1 MLDSHYYIIIE
12 LGICA
17 LITLGLLLYYVR
29 KNVNILVF
37 FTAYIAWLFNFAL
50 IVFLPFDIY
59 YTQIATDSDIK
70 MSEMTRKMIEY
81 GYTITYWTLF
91 IFSWIFIPL
100 MQCYESSGEFTKLAK
115 LKSSLKENIIYYSIL
130 ALISIAI
137 LIFAIIKTGFEY
149 TLELAKDCSLIIGIL
164 FFFFLLS
171 YSLVKYPKTLYQK
184 LNYINQIKY
193 HEWRANQFFE
203 KLDEIKFDLINRFLR
218 LRITIQNL
226 KDEEN
231 NKKESI
237 NTSIITEK
245 SNKSKDSSSLSM
257 ELSLSD
263 KTKQLTGYL
272 EFMENKYND
281 FSENCSKYGIAL
293 SKEKVDGQKLITE
306 LKDLIELNRKI
317 NKKLNDNLRMQ
328 CRLRNC
334 YKRWAILN
342 TLLFLNKITD
352 KNEDEKKDTIKEN
365 NNDEKIIVKSEK
377 QLSLKEEGFIP
388 LEDFSNCYIFYYTKI
403 RKIFLFFLLIL
414 SIIAGLIT
422 IICEILMLFKFD
434 LIFRILGKINNII
447 ILHFVILIPLIYLI
461 WMSNYTLFKIKI
473 SSYIYMYG
481 HRQTDSVSLMIFSSY
496 LSRIYFAICL
506 NCLQAINQ
514 FTKDNKSKFEEF
526 FDISQTEGEDN
537 LIIKLCRL
545 SPCVLIFFMILFF
558 FNVPGKIGN
567 LVGFNLFEFESEER
581 DLGIRDG
588 HRYLMI
594 LNKKLNGKKLE
605 RKNSKIFEDR

>member
-149 TLELAKDCSLIIGIL
+149 TLELAKDCSLIIGII

-171 YSLVKYPKTLYQK
+171 YSLIKYPKTLYQK
-184 LNYINQIKY
+184 LNYINLIKY

-245 SNKSKDSSSLSM
+245 SNKRKDNSSLSM

-342 TLLFLNKITD
+342 TLLFFNKITD

-514 FTKDNKSKFEEF
+514 FTKDKKSKFEEF

>member
-171 YSLVKYPKTLYQK
+171 YSLIKYPKTLYQK
-184 LNYINQIKY
+184 LNYINLIKY

-342 TLLFLNKITD
+342 TLLFFNKITD

>member
-171 YSLVKYPKTLYQK
+171 YSLIKYPKTLYQK
-184 LNYINQIKY
+184 LNYINLIKY

-245 SNKSKDSSSLSM
+245 SNKRKDNSSLSM

-514 FTKDNKSKFEEF
+514 FTKDKKSKFEEF

>member
-59 YTQIATDSDIK
+59 YTQIATDSNIE
-70 MSEMTRKMIEY
+70 MPEMTRKIIEY

-245 SNKSKDSSSLSM
+245 SNKRKDNSSLSM

-293 SKEKVDGQKLITE
+293 SKENVDGQKLITE

-342 TLLFLNKITD
+342 TLLFFNKITD

-514 FTKDNKSKFEEF
+514 FTKDKKSKFEEF

>member
-342 TLLFLNKITD
+342 TLLFFNKITD

>member
-171 YSLVKYPKTLYQK
+171 YSLIKYPKTLYQK
-184 LNYINQIKY
+184 LNYINLIKY

-245 SNKSKDSSSLSM
+245 SNKRKDNSSLSM

-342 TLLFLNKITD
+342 TLLFFNKITD

-514 FTKDNKSKFEEF
+514 FTKDKKSKFEEF

>member
-171 YSLVKYPKTLYQK
+171 YSLIKYPKTLYQK
-184 LNYINQIKY
+184 LNYINLIKY

-245 SNKSKDSSSLSM
+245 SNKRKDNSSISM

-272 EFMENKYND
+272 EIM
-281 FSENCSKYGIAL
+281 
-293 SKEKVDGQKLITE
+293 
-306 LKDLIELNRKI
+306 
-317 NKKLNDNLRMQ
+317 
-328 CRLRNC
+328 
-334 YKRWAILN
+334 
-342 TLLFLNKITD
+342 
-352 KNEDEKKDTIKEN
+352 
-365 NNDEKIIVKSEK
+365 
-377 QLSLKEEGFIP
+377 
-388 LEDFSNCYIFYYTKI
+388 
-403 RKIFLFFLLIL
+403 
-414 SIIAGLIT
+414 
-422 IICEILMLFKFD
+422 
-434 LIFRILGKINNII
+434 
-447 ILHFVILIPLIYLI
+447 
-461 WMSNYTLFKIKI
+461 
-473 SSYIYMYG
+473 
-481 HRQTDSVSLMIFSSY
+481 
-496 LSRIYFAICL
+496 
-506 NCLQAINQ
+506 
-514 FTKDNKSKFEEF
+514 
-526 FDISQTEGEDN
+526 
-537 LIIKLCRL
+537 
-545 SPCVLIFFMILFF
+545 
-558 FNVPGKIGN
+558 
-567 LVGFNLFEFESEER
+567 
-581 DLGIRDG
+581 
-588 HRYLMI
+588 
-594 LNKKLNGKKLE
+594 
-605 RKNSKIFEDR
+605 

>member
-137 LIFAIIKTGFEY
+137 SIFAIIKTGFEY

-171 YSLVKYPKTLYQK
+171 YSLIKYPKTLYQK
-184 LNYINQIKY
+184 LNYINLIKY

-245 SNKSKDSSSLSM
+245 SNKRKDNSSLSM

-342 TLLFLNKITD
+342 TLLFFNKITD

-514 FTKDNKSKFEEF
+514 FTKDKKSKFEEF

>member
-171 YSLVKYPKTLYQK
+171 YSLIKYPKTLYQK
-184 LNYINQIKY
+184 LNYINLIKY

-245 SNKSKDSSSLSM
+245 SNKRKDNSSLSM

-342 TLLFLNKITD
+342 TLLFFNKITD